1 MSVFHQKIEKKMS
14 EFFTIAELCRSDSA
28 RKHNIDNTPTDDVR
42 ERLEMLITRLLDPV
56 RRRWG
61 FPIRVTSGFRSPE
74 LNRKV
79 GGAAGSQH
87 QRGEAADITAGD
99 SEKNKMLFGMII
111 EMQRAG
117 EIVFDQLIDEKGYR
131 WLHISFSS
139 NNRNQ
144 VLHL

>member
-1 MSVFHQKIEKKMS
+1 MRAYSIKKEKKMS
-14 EFFTIAELCRSDSA
+14 EFFTISELCRSDSA

-42 ERLEMLITRLLDPV
+42 KRLETLITRLLDPV

-87 QRGEAADITAGD
+87 LRGEAADITAGD
-99 SEKNKMLFGMII
+99 LEKNKRLFGMII

-117 EIVFDQLIDEKGYR
+117 EIVFDQLIDEKGYL

>member
-1 MSVFHQKIEKKMS
+1 MS
-14 EFFTIAELCRSDSA
+14 EFFTVAELCRSDVA
-28 RKHNIDNTPTDDVR
+28 RKYNIDNTPAADIRD
-42 ERLEMLITRLLDPV
+42 RLETLICRLLDPV

-87 QRGEAADITAGD
+87 QRGEAADITTGNRERNAR
-99 SEKNKMLFGMII
+99 LFGMIV

-117 EIVFDQLIDEKGYR
+117 EIVFDQLIDEKQYQ
-131 WLHISFSS
+131 WLHISFSES
-139 NNRNQ
+139 NRNQ
-144 VLHL
+144 ILHL